1 MNALMRIP
9 KEEGVLTL
17 WKGAGP
23 TVVRAVVLNLGMLA
37 PFDEAK
43 EQLMKYHGLEKET
56 VSIRVQA
63 ALVSGFLA
71 SFMSLP
77 FDNAKVKMQ
86 KMAKLPDGTYPYK
99 NIFDTLLKTV

>member
-1 MNALMRIP
+1 MQTDEKMPKELRRNYTSFMNALMRIP

-56 VSIRVQA
+56 VSIRV
-63 ALVSGFLA
+63 
-71 SFMSLP
+71 
-77 FDNAKVKMQ
+77 
-86 KMAKLPDGTYPYK
+86 
-99 NIFDTLLKTV
+99 